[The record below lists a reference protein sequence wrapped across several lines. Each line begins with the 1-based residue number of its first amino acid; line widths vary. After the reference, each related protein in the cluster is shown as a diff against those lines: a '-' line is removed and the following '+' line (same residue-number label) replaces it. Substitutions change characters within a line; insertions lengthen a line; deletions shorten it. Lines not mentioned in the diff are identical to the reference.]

1 VLIEEDTNRIIGA
14 HILGSHAEEIINIFS
29 MAIRLGLT
37 AKDLSDPILYA
48 YPTNSSDILYML

>member
-1 VLIEEDTNRIIGA
+1 MLIEEDTNRILGA
-14 HILGSHAEEIINIFS
+14 HTLGSHAEEIINIFS

-37 AKDLSDPILYA
+37 VKDLNDPLLYT